1 MSRSIEAAD
10 GPRSGSLKTCPW
22 SWEQEQKGGQGN
34 QKDQE
39 NPGQEESGY
48 FANMRQWAS
57 DHPIQATALG
67 AGAAVLVSPAIVASP
82 ALGLL
87 GFGANGIVGGSLA
100 AGAQSGIGSVVAP
113 SIFATLQSAGA
124 GGYGV
129 AAVHGVVQGAAAGG
143 LGATG
148 IRGWFKRRGANA
160 KPGDDHEE
168 NETADEPNEDGGPES
183 NAPGDGGPQDQAD
196 EAGDARPDELQA
208 HL

>member
-1 MSRSIEAAD
+1 MSRSIEGAD

-48 FANMRQWAS
+48 FAN
-57 DHPIQATALG
+57 
-67 AGAAVLVSPAIVASP
+67 
-82 ALGLL
+82 
-87 GFGANGIVGGSLA
+87 
-100 AGAQSGIGSVVAP
+100 
-113 SIFATLQSAGA
+113 SAGA